1 MVGLKILNYVVGP
14 LATNSYILYDEE
26 TMEALIIDPG
36 SGELATK
43 VRDLINAGLRF
54 NGIVATHG
62 HIDHVAGVKEL
73 REVTG
78 AKFSL
83 HKLDVEILDV
93 SLDWGWELGLD
104 VKFDDVRPDY
114 LYDGE
119 EVIRLGRYEI
129 EVIHTPGHTPGSVVF
144 NIPTLKIA
152 FTGDTLFHGSV
163 GRTDLMGGSW
173 STLKESIKKLV
184 ARLDSST
191 VIYPGHGP
199 TSTIGY
205 EVANNVFVKKILRG

>member
-1 MVGLKILNYVVGP
+1 MKILNYVVGP

-26 TMEALIIDPG
+26 TMEALMIDPG
-36 SGELATK
+36 SSELVTK
-43 VRDLINAGLRF
+43 VRDLIGTGLRF
-54 NGIVATHG
+54 NEIIATHG

-73 REVTG
+73 RKVTS

-104 VKFDDVRPDY
+104 VKFDDVRPDN
-114 LYDGE
+114 LYDGG

-144 NIPTLKIA
+144 NVPALKIA

-173 STLKESIKKLV
+173 QALKESIKKLV
-184 ARLDSST
+184 VRLDSST
-191 VIYPGHGP
+191 IIYPGHGP
-199 TSTIGY
+199 SSTIGY
-205 EVANNVFVKKILRG
+205 EVVSNVYVKRILKG